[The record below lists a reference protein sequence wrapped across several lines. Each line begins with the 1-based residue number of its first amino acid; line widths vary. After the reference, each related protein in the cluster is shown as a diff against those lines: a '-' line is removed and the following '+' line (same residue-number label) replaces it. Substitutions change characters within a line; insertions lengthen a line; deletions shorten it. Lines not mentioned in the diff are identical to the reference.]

1 MHDGRF
7 TPETGDP
14 ESGESPPRASHEGA
28 GDGGRVGPDWEDPRA
43 EGGRVATFFRTA
55 RAVLFEPLPTFRGM
69 KRSPSIG
76 APLLYWLACTC
87 LSVVLSAF
95 VNAAMGSMLR
105 GVLSS
110 LGDFPTTDGTATV
123 GPVAAVACVSVCAAP
138 VFFVTVGY
146 YHLVLAVFGVA
157 RHGFAATF
165 RTLSYVNGSLSL
177 VSWIPCLGP
186 IAALLYGPYLIVV
199 GFREAHGS
207 TTGRVTLAFIV
218 AMIGPVILIGGT
230 LIYLALAGS
239 GLTDKIPIPMV

>member
-76 APLLYWLACTC
+76 APLLYW
-87 LSVVLSAF
+87 
-95 VNAAMGSMLR
+95 LR